1 MEERKK
7 NTEKQ
12 QQQQQKYEKQNKVI
26 RIKTI
31 NHLSFSR
38 KNYLDKNK
46 NLSSWKKI
54 TEDIQQI
61 ILIVSSSS
69 VFLYV

>member
-1 MEERKK
+1 MHCFSSFTITVLQYIIEEFNGGEKKNRKK
-7 NTEKQ
+7 
-12 QQQQQKYEKQNKVI
+12 QQQQKYEKQNKVI

-46 NLSSWKKI
+46 NLSS
-54 TEDIQQI
+54 
-61 ILIVSSSS
+61 
-69 VFLYV
+69 

>member
-1 MEERKK
+1 MHCFSSFTITVLQYIIEEFNGGEKTK
-7 NTEKQ
+7 TEK

-46 NLSSWKKI
+46 NLSS
-54 TEDIQQI
+54 
-61 ILIVSSSS
+61 
-69 VFLYV
+69 